1 MLELIYSSNAKNAMK
16 DVKEAIKKAPNTA
29 EAYLYSLAHKYAKKA
44 YQEASKLVQA
54 AKLEQPKAKR
64 PKVESEAKTLE
75 DAVFENFKKL
85 LSHVSLHKPLSY
97 GAYAFKVF
105 VVARFFCS

>member
-44 YQEASKLVQA
+44 YQEASKLVKA
-54 AKLEQPKAKR
+54 AKLEQSEAKTPKAKSEAAV
-64 PKVESEAKTLE
+64 KLSKAESEAKTLE
-75 DAVFENFKKL
+75 DAVFENFKKV
-85 LSHVSLHKPLSY
+85 LSHVSLHMPTCL
-97 GAYAFKVF
+97 
-105 VVARFFCS
+105 